1 MMKVS
6 IYGKPEL
13 KGYATFKGSNN
24 STHIAEIL
32 YKTSEGGLIDI
43 FMPVSVIQNF
53 IDELQAKVDE
63 EMEEK
68 KMTKR
73 EELQQME
80 ERFNGDIWRAVEAL
94 VVEQNWEM
102 ADFKGADIVEVFN
115 DCFDNSVEENMDCL
129 ESILIK
135 KAVEDA
141 GMEYGTF
148 DSGFM
153 APEWDGKW
161 YKYGGWSKYGND
173 WIVCGNSLKEIQGQI
188 SELANG

>member
-43 FMPVSVIQNF
+43 FMPVSVIQSF

-68 KMTKR
+68 KMRKR
-73 EELQQME
+73 EELQQMK
-80 ERFNGDIWRAVEAL
+80 ERFNGDFWRAVEAL

-188 SELANG
+188 SQLVNG

>member
-13 KGYATFKGSNN
+13 KGYDTFKGSNN

-43 FMPVSVIQNF
+43 FMPVSVIQSF

-63 EMEEK
+63 EKEEK

-73 EELQQME
+73 EELQQMK
-80 ERFNGDIWRAVEAL
+80 ERFNGDFWRAVEAL

-188 SELANG
+188 SQLVNG

>member
-1 MMKVS
+1 
-6 IYGKPEL
+6 
-13 KGYATFKGSNN
+13 
-24 STHIAEIL
+24 
-32 YKTSEGGLIDI
+32 
-43 FMPVSVIQNF
+43 
-53 IDELQAKVDE
+53 
-63 EMEEK
+63 
-68 KMTKR
+68 MTKR

-80 ERFNGDIWRAVEAL
+80 ERFNGDFWRAVEAL

-102 ADFKGADIVEVFN
+102 ADFKGADIVEIFN

-129 ESILIK
+129 ESLLIR

-161 YKYGGWSKYGND
+161 YKYGGWSKVGND

-188 SELANG
+188 SQLVNG

>member
-43 FMPVSVIQNF
+43 FMPVSVIQSF

-68 KMTKR
+68 KMRKR
-73 EELQQME
+73 EELQQMK
-80 ERFNGDIWRAVEAL
+80 ERFNGDFWRAVEAL

>member
-63 EMEEK
+63 EKEEK
-68 KMTKR
+68 KMAKR
-73 EELQQME
+73 EELQQMK
-80 ERFNGDIWRAVEAL
+80 ERFNGDFWRAVEAL

-102 ADFKGADIVEVFN
+102 ADFKGADIVEIFN

>member
-63 EMEEK
+63 EMEE
-68 KMTKR
+68 R
-73 EELQQME
+73 E
-80 ERFNGDIWRAVEAL
+80 N
-94 VVEQNWEM
+94 EM
-102 ADFKGADIVEVFN
+102 GE
-115 DCFDNSVEENMDCL
+115 
-129 ESILIK
+129 
-135 KAVEDA
+135 
-141 GMEYGTF
+141 
-148 DSGFM
+148 
-153 APEWDGKW
+153 
-161 YKYGGWSKYGND
+161 
-173 WIVCGNSLKEIQGQI
+173 
-188 SELANG
+188 